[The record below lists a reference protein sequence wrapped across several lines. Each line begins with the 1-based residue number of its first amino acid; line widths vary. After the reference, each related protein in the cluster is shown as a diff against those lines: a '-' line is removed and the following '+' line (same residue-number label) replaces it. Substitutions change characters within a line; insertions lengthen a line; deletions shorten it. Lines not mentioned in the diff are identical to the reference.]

1 MLRYLLDTDIC
12 SYAIKRKE
20 PALLGRIRA
29 GLIAQEIAISVI
41 TRGELL
47 YGLELLPE
55 ATSLAR
61 AVHAFLDT
69 VPCLD
74 WGRSAADHY
83 ARLRATQRRE
93 GKPIGYMDTQI
104 AAHALGEKLVLVTN
118 NERHYGRIDGL
129 QMENWSQ
136 APPMAGP
143 HQ

>member
-20 PALLGRIRA
+20 AALLGRIRN
-29 GLIAQEIAISVI
+29 GLIAEEIAISVI

-47 YGLELLPE
+47 YGLALLPE

-74 WGRSAADHY
+74 WNKEAANRY
-83 ARLRATQRRE
+83 ARLRAHQKNS
-93 GKPIGYMDTQI
+93 GNPIGYMETQI
-104 AAHALGEKLVLVTN
+104 AAHALAENLILVTN
-118 NERHYGRIDGL
+118 NERHYGRIDGQQL
-129 QMENWSQ
+129 VNWSANQ
-136 APPMAGP
+136 S
-143 HQ
+143 

>member
-20 PALLGRIRA
+20 AALLGRIRE
-29 GLIAQEIAISVI
+29 GLVAEEIAISVI

-47 YGLELLPE
+47 YGLALLPE
-55 ATSLAR
+55 AISLAR
-61 AVHAFLDT
+61 AVHAFLET

-74 WGRSAADHY
+74 WNKEAATRY
-83 ARLRATQRRE
+83 ASLRALQKIN

-104 AAHALGEKLVLVTN
+104 AAHALAEHLTLVTN

-129 QMENWSQ
+129 QLVNWSV
-136 APPMAGP
+136 ARS
-143 HQ
+143 

>member
-12 SYAIKRKE
+12 SYAIKQKE
-20 PALLGRIRA
+20 PRLLRRIRE
-29 GLIAQEIAISVI
+29 GLVAEEIAISVV

-47 YGLELLPE
+47 YGLALLPE

-74 WGRSAADHY
+74 WNKEAASRY
-83 ARLRATQRRE
+83 ASLRASQNVN
-93 GKPIGYMDTQI
+93 GNPVGYMDTQI
-104 AAHALGEKLVLVTN
+104 AAHALAENLVLVTN

-129 QMENWSQ
+129 QLADWSV
-136 APPMAGP
+136 A
-143 HQ
+143 

>member
-20 PALLGRIRA
+20 ATLLKRVRE
-29 GLIAQEIAISVI
+29 GLIAEEIAISVI

-47 YGLELLPE
+47 YGLALLPE
-55 ATSLAR
+55 AISLAR

-74 WGRSAADHY
+74 WNKEAANRY
-83 ARLRATQRRE
+83 ATLRAHQKIT
-93 GKPIGYMDTQI
+93 GNPIGYMDTQI
-104 AAHALGEKLVLVTN
+104 ASHALAENLTLVTN

-129 QMENWSQ
+129 QLVSWASSNT
-136 APPMAGP
+136 
-143 HQ
+143 

>member
-20 PALLGRIRA
+20 TTLLKRVRE
-29 GLIAQEIAISVI
+29 GLIAEEIAISVI

-47 YGLELLPE
+47 YGLALLPE
-55 ATSLAR
+55 AISLAR

-74 WGRSAADHY
+74 WNKEAANRY
-83 ARLRATQRRE
+83 ATLRAHQKIT
-93 GKPIGYMDTQI
+93 GNPIGYMDTQI
-104 AAHALGEKLVLVTN
+104 ASHALAENLTLVTN

-129 QMENWSQ
+129 QLVNWASSNT
-136 APPMAGP
+136 
-143 HQ
+143 

>member
-20 PALLGRIRA
+20 AALLGRIRE
-29 GLIAQEIAISVI
+29 GLIAEEIAISVI

-47 YGLELLPE
+47 YGLALLPD

-74 WGRSAADHY
+74 WNKEAANRY
-83 ARLRATQRRE
+83 ALLRAHQKIT
-93 GKPIGYMDTQI
+93 GNSIGYMDTQI
-104 AAHALGEKLVLVTN
+104 AAHALAENLILVTN

-129 QMENWSQ
+129 ELANW
-136 APPMAGP
+136 AGLNI
-143 HQ
+143 

>member
-20 PALLGRIRA
+20 AALLGRIRE
-29 GLIAQEIAISVI
+29 GLIAEEIAISVI

-47 YGLELLPE
+47 YGLALLPE

-69 VPCLD
+69 VPSLD
-74 WGRSAADHY
+74 WNKEAANRCAIACTAENH
-83 ARLRATQRRE
+83 RQPHQLH
-93 GKPIGYMDTQI
+93 MDTQI
-104 AAHALGEKLVLVTN
+104 AAHALAENLTLVTN

-129 QMENWSQ
+129 QLVN
-136 APPMAGP
+136 
-143 HQ
+143 

>member
-1 MLRYLLDTDIC
+1 MLRYLLGTDIC

-20 PALLGRIRA
+20 AKLLTRIRE
-29 GLIAQEIAISVI
+29 GLIDEEIAISVI

-47 YGLELLPE
+47 YGLALLPE

-74 WGRSAADHY
+74 WNKEAANRY
-83 ARLRATQRRE
+83 APLRAHQKTS
-93 GKPIGYMDTQI
+93 GNPIGYMDTQI
-104 AAHALGEKLVLVTN
+104 AAHALAENLILVTN

-129 QMENWSQ
+129 QLLNWV
-136 APPMAGP
+136 ALP
-143 HQ
+143 

>member
-20 PALLGRIRA
+20 AALLGRIRE
-29 GLIAQEIAISVI
+29 GLIAEEIAISVI

-47 YGLELLPE
+47 YGLALLPE

-74 WGRSAADHY
+74 WNKEAANRY
-83 ARLRATQRRE
+83 APLRAHQKIS
-93 GKPIGYMDTQI
+93 GNPIGYMDTQI
-104 AAHALGEKLVLVTN
+104 AAHALAENLTLVTN

-129 QMENWSQ
+129 QLVNW
-136 APPMAGP
+136 AIPKV
-143 HQ
+143 

>member
-20 PALLGRIRA
+20 AALLGRIRE
-29 GLIAQEIAISVI
+29 GLIAEEIAISVI

-47 YGLELLPE
+47 YGLALLPE

-74 WGRSAADHY
+74 WNKEAANRY
-83 ARLRATQRRE
+83 APLHAQQKIT
-93 GKPIGYMDTQI
+93 GNPIGYMDTQI
-104 AAHALGEKLVLVTN
+104 VAHALAENLTLVTN
-118 NERHYGRIDGL
+118 NERHYGRIDSL
-129 QMENWSQ
+129 QLVNW
-136 APPMAGP
+136 AIPKA
-143 HQ
+143 

>member
-20 PALLGRIRA
+20 AALLGRIRE
-29 GLIAQEIAISVI
+29 GLIAEEIAISVI

-47 YGLELLPE
+47 YGLALLPE

-61 AVHAFLDT
+61 AMHAFLDT

-74 WGRSAADHY
+74 WNKEAANRY
-83 ARLRATQRRE
+83 APLRAQQKIT
-93 GKPIGYMDTQI
+93 GNPIGYMDTQI
-104 AAHALGEKLVLVTN
+104 AAHALAENLTLVTN

-129 QMENWSQ
+129 QLVNW
-136 APPMAGP
+136 AIPKA
-143 HQ
+143 

>member
-20 PALLGRIRA
+20 ATLLKRVRE
-29 GLIAQEIAISVI
+29 GLIAEEIAISVI

-47 YGLELLPE
+47 YGLALLPE
-55 ATSLAR
+55 AISLAR

-74 WGRSAADHY
+74 WNKEAANRY
-83 ARLRATQRRE
+83 ATLRAHQKIT
-93 GKPIGYMDTQI
+93 GNPIGYMDTQI
-104 AAHALGEKLVLVTN
+104 ASHALAENLTLVTN

-129 QMENWSQ
+129 QLVNWASSNT
-136 APPMAGP
+136 
-143 HQ
+143 